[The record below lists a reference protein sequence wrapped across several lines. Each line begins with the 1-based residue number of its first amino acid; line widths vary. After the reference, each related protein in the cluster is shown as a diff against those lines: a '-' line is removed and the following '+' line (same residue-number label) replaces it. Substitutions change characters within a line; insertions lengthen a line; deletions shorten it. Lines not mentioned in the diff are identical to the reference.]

1 MLELDL
7 RLVPFVEKKFL
18 TLKPEEQEAYEDLLA
33 KEDWQ
38 IYDWLR
44 GVGSPDDESLKL
56 IVSTI
61 VAFNNN
67 ASKD

>member
-7 RLVPFVEKKFL
+7 RLVPFVEEKFL
-18 TLKPEEQEAYEDLLA
+18 TLKPEEQEAYEELLA

-44 GVGSPDDESLKL
+44 GVDSPDSESLKL
-56 IVSTI
+56 IVSAI
-61 VAFNNN
+61 AAFNLK
-67 ASKD
+67 ASKV

>member
-7 RLVPFVEKKFL
+7 RLVPFI
-18 TLKPEEQEAYEDLLA
+18 EQQFSSLRPDEREAYEELLE

-44 GVGSPDDESLKL
+44 GVGAPNNGGLKL
-56 IVSTI
+56 IVEKII
-61 VAFNNN
+61 VFSLA
-67 ASKD
+67 ASKM

>member
-7 RLVPFVEKKFL
+7 RLVPFVEENFQS
-18 TLKPEEQEAYEDLLA
+18 LKPDEQEAYEELLA

-44 GVGSPDDESLKL
+44 GEGAPDSEGLKL
-56 IVSTI
+56 IVGKI
-61 VAFNNN
+61 AAFNLKTLK
-67 ASKD
+67 A

>member
-18 TLKPEEQEAYEDLLA
+18 TLRPEEQEAYEELLA

-44 GVGSPDDESLKL
+44 GVGSPDCESLKL
-56 IVSTI
+56 IVNTI
-61 VAFNNN
+61 SAFNHK

>member
-7 RLVPFVEKKFL
+7 RLVPFIETQFSAF
-18 TLKPEEQEAYEDLLA
+18 KPEEQEAYEELLA

-44 GVGSPDDESLKL
+44 GEAVPSSEELKI
-56 IVSTI
+56 IVEKI
-61 VAFNNN
+61 IAFNLSM
-67 ASKD
+67 SKT

>member
-7 RLVPFVEKKFL
+7 RLVPFI
-18 TLKPEEQEAYEDLLA
+18 EQQFSNLPPDEVEAYEELLE

-44 GVGSPDDESLKL
+44 GVGAPNNGRLEL
-56 IVSTI
+56 IVEKI
-61 VAFNNN
+61 IAFSL
-67 ASKD
+67 ATSKI

>member
-7 RLVPFVEKKFL
+7 RLVPFIEQQFSSL
-18 TLKPEEQEAYEDLLA
+18 RLDEQEAYEELLE

-44 GVGSPDDESLKL
+44 GVGVPNNGGLKL
-56 IVSTI
+56 IVEKII
-61 VAFNNN
+61 VFSLA
-67 ASKD
+67 ASKM

>member
-7 RLVPFVEKKFL
+7 RLVPFVEENFQS
-18 TLKPEEQEAYEDLLA
+18 LKPDEQEAYEELLA

-44 GVGSPDDESLKL
+44 GEGAPDGEGLKL
-56 IVSTI
+56 IVGKI
-61 VAFNNN
+61 AAFNLKTLK
-67 ASKD
+67 A

>member
-7 RLVPFVEKKFL
+7 RLEPFIEQQFSSL
-18 TLKPEEQEAYEDLLA
+18 RLDEQEAYEELLE

-44 GVGSPDDESLKL
+44 GVGVPNNGGLKL
-56 IVSTI
+56 IVEKII
-61 VAFNNN
+61 VFSLA
-67 ASKD
+67 ASKM